1 MAATETTHSETFDA
15 KGMTRERC
23 ARAAIPTARTNRRTE
38 RVLLLA
44 VLISAQFVIMLDT
57 SIVNVALPSIQQDLN
72 LTAPGV
78 AWVAN
83 AYFLAFGGFLL
94 VSGRTADVVG
104 KRRMFVIGAALF
116 TTASVFAG
124 LAVSETTLIAAR
136 TLQGLGAAAL
146 SPAGMAI
153 LLTMFTGES
162 KAKAVSAWGAAS
174 AVGGATGVA
183 AGGVVTHLLGWQW
196 VFLLP
201 VPATLI
207 ALLSARSL
215 LAAVPETRSSRR
227 LDIVGATTITGTALA
242 TIYAVLAATDHGPAS
257 PQTLYSAGAA
267 VCLFAIFLAAERRA
281 ADPVLPPEM
290 FRSRAL
296 RAGTLVGLT
305 GGAARVCTFF
315 LVALYLQQALAYT
328 PREAGMAMVPTSL
341 AVFTISVLVLPRL
354 LKLFGPEWTLTL
366 GMVLLTAGLLWL
378 AWRPEGPT
386 YLVGVLPGLLLA
398 ASGVALS
405 FMPSTLVITSATP
418 PTHTGLASGMASATY
433 QIGGAVGI
441 AVFSAVLTISAREAA
456 TAGVNA
462 LHASG
467 YAFYA
472 AFTIAAVTALASAVI
487 AAVWLL
493 YPKMK
498 CTGHRR

>member
-1 MAATETTHSETFDA
+1 
-15 KGMTRERC
+15 MTND
-23 ARAAIPTARTNRRTE
+23 RTKRI
-38 RVLLLA
+38 LLLA

-57 SIVNVALPSIQQDLN
+57 SIVNVALPSIQHDLN
-72 LTAPGV
+72 LTATGV

-94 VSGRTADVVG
+94 VSGRAADVVG

-116 TTASVFAG
+116 TTASVVAG
-124 LAVSETTLIAAR
+124 LAESEITLIAAR
-136 TLQGLGAAAL
+136 ALQGLGAAAL

-162 KAKAVSAWGAAS
+162 KAKAASAWGAAS

-183 AGGVVTHLLGWQW
+183 AGGIVTDLLGWQW

-207 ALLSARSL
+207 ALLSARNL
-215 LAAVPETRSSRR
+215 LKAVPESRSSRR
-227 LDIVGATTITGTALA
+227 IDIVGATTITGAALA
-242 TIYAVLAATDHGPAS
+242 AIYAVLAGTDHGLTS
-257 PQTLYSAGAA
+257 PHTLYSAGVA
-267 VCLFAIFLAAERRA
+267 VCLFAIFLTAERRA
-281 ADPVLPPEM
+281 SDPVLPPEM
-290 FRSRAL
+290 FRSCAL
-296 RAGTLVGLT
+296 RAGTLVGFT

-315 LVALYLQQALAYT
+315 LVALYLQQALVYA
-328 PREAGMAMVPTSL
+328 PQEAGMAMVPTSV
-341 AVFTISVLVLPRL
+341 AVFIISVLVLPHL

-366 GMVLLTAGLLWL
+366 GLTLLTAGLLWL

-398 ASGVALS
+398 AAGVALS

-418 PTHTGLASGMASATY
+418 PTHTGLASGMAATTY

-441 AVFSAVLTISAREAA
+441 AAFSAVLTISAREAT
-456 TAGVNA
+456 TAGVSDME
-462 LHASG
+462 ASG
-467 YAFYA
+467 EAFRA
-472 AFTIAAVTALASAVI
+472 AFISAAATALAAAVI

-498 CTGHRR
+498 LPAVATREHTDAPATGVTASHQSSPI